1 MRFLDKTV
9 IVTGAASGIGA
20 AATALFAGEGATVF
34 ASDID
39 VAGGEKL
46 ARETP
51 GDVRFVEC
59 DVCDPAA
66 IKALMD
72 HAAQETGGIDT
83 LFNNAG
89 AGGARES
96 IAEIEPEAWDR
107 TMDLLLRS
115 VAMGIRY
122 AIPHM
127 KGRKGASIV
136 NVSSVAAVGP
146 GYSPTTY
153 AVAKAG
159 VLHLTKCAA
168 TDLAQFGIRVN
179 AVQPGVDDRDSVAT
193 MLGQP
198 TLTGEFN
205 SPEWY
210 YWGRNTNSLAF
221 TRPDP
226 TSQTVVRIRF
236 DKNGTV
242 AAVDKMGMEQVAQ
255 INPTDEKTP
264 TLGRKRGFFQQLFG
278 NIGTVGGVGAGGAA
292 CGCTTLSSITC
303 SRAQSLPS
311 AAGSAPDPSSPT
323 PSRRSLNP
331 SRSSPRS
338 T

>member
-46 ARETP
+46 VRETP

-122 AIPHM
+122 AVPHM
-127 KGRKGASIV
+127 KGCKGASIV

-179 AVQPGVDDRDSVAT
+179 AVQPGFINTNIFTAT
-193 MLGQP
+193 MDIPDAAKEQAKAMIAQMSSNAQPVARGGQSDDIAQAVAFLASEQAGFMTGASMVVDGGITLGP
-198 TLTGEFN
+198 RH
-205 SPEWY
+205 SWDPEEA
-210 YWGRNTNSLAF
+210 GAF
-221 TRPDP
+221 E
-226 TSQTVVRIRF
+226 
-236 DKNGTV
+236 
-242 AAVDKMGMEQVAQ
+242 ALMALEEQVKAAQ
-255 INPTDEKTP
+255 QN
-264 TLGRKRGFFQQLFG
+264 
-278 NIGTVGGVGAGGAA
+278 A
-292 CGCTTLSSITC
+292 
-303 SRAQSLPS
+303 
-311 AAGSAPDPSSPT
+311 
-323 PSRRSLNP
+323 
-331 SRSSPRS
+331 
-338 T
+338 

>member
-46 ARETP
+46 VRETP

-122 AIPHM
+122 AVPHM

-179 AVQPGVDDRDSVAT
+179 AVQPGFINTNIFTAT
-193 MLGQP
+193 MDIPDAAKEQAKAMIAQMSSNAQPVARGGQSDDIAQAVAFLASEHAGFMTGASMVVDGGITLGP
-198 TLTGEFN
+198 RH
-205 SPEWY
+205 SWDPEEA
-210 YWGRNTNSLAF
+210 GAF
-221 TRPDP
+221 E
-226 TSQTVVRIRF
+226 
-236 DKNGTV
+236 
-242 AAVDKMGMEQVAQ
+242 ALMALEEQVKAAQ
-255 INPTDEKTP
+255 QN
-264 TLGRKRGFFQQLFG
+264 
-278 NIGTVGGVGAGGAA
+278 A
-292 CGCTTLSSITC
+292 
-303 SRAQSLPS
+303 
-311 AAGSAPDPSSPT
+311 
-323 PSRRSLNP
+323 
-331 SRSSPRS
+331 
-338 T
+338 